1 MNKRVLYVIVGLSM
15 IAGLIGALV
24 GVAIYEKYFD
34 KEKNVFEEYY
44 EVENKV
50 SMSPATLR
58 KIIDQKDEG
67 YILVD
72 LRSEAEYNAEHV
84 IGAVNVPAV
93 SMNSE
98 EIVSAFEK
106 FEDDKKIIV
115 YCYSAYCM
123 LGKQVGE
130 VLAKSGIEV
139 IDLNIGW
146 SEWKY
151 YWGIWNPGEEAKVGL
166 DYLEKGSSEIIVTP
180 ETCQEG
186 EFGC

>member
-1 MNKRVLYVIVGLSM
+1 MTKNILYVILGIGLVS
-15 IAGLIGALV
+15 GLIGAV
-24 GVAIYEKYFD
+24 AGVMVYEKYFEV
-34 KEKNVFEEYY
+34 EKGVFEEYY

-58 KIIDQKDEG
+58 RMIDQKEENL
-67 YILVD
+67 ILVD
-72 LRSEAEYNAEHV
+72 LRSEVEYNREHV
-84 IGAVNVPAV
+84 VGAVNVPAV
-93 SMNSE
+93 SLSGD

-106 FEDDKKIIV
+106 FGEDKKIVV

-130 VLAKSGIEV
+130 LLAKNGIEV

-151 YWGIWNPGEEAKVGL
+151 YWGIWNPGEEASVGER
-166 DYLEKGSSEIIVTP
+166 YLEKGESGNLVAP
-180 ETCQEG
+180 ENCQQG

>member
-1 MNKRVLYVIVGLSM
+1 MNTKVLYVILGLSM
-15 IAGLIGALV
+15 IAGLIGTLIGIAV
-24 GVAIYEKYFD
+24 YEKYFD

-44 EVENKV
+44 EVENTV
-50 SMSPATLR
+50 SMSPATLKR
-58 KIIDQKDEG
+58 MIDQKDEG

-93 SMNSE
+93 SMTGE

-106 FEDDKKIIV
+106 FGDDKKIIV

-123 LGKQVGE
+123 LGKQVGG
-130 VLAKSGIEV
+130 VLANSGIEV

-151 YWGIWNPGEEAKVGL
+151 YWGIWNPGEEAKVGV
-166 DYLEKGSSEIIVTP
+166 DYLEKGSNDINVVP
-180 ETCQEG
+180 EVCREG